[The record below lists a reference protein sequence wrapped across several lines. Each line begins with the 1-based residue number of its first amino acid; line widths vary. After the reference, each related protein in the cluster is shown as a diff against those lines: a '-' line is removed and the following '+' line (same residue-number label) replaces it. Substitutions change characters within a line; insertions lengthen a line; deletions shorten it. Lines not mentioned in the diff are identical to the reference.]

1 MGAMTKYAEI
11 STMKI
16 GIPIHTY
23 GRRKWINKWAISESL
38 QASVPK
44 QGEMGGHWSE
54 NNLLFQWW
62 IQGRGPGGPPPPPLF
77 LDHTEVRRAEMFFL
91 AGGQNFFFFETAPHP
106 RHISRSGWPL
116 PPPLSEG
123 LNPPLYSHAN
133 KTHFHMKGFAL
144 SLVMKVR
151 VFRIR
156 KWPIVHRKRREIWM
170 VYQHCPQD
178 FPWENGRG
186 ERALG
191 TRMLLTHL
199 GGSDGKR
206 IYVA

>member
-1 MGAMTKYAEI
+1 MDQL
-11 STMKI
+11 I
-16 GIPIHTY
+16 GHFRIAPGLCSKARRDGRSLIWKWSFIPV
-23 GRRKWINKWAISESL
+23 AD
-38 QASVPK
+38 P
-44 QGEMGGHWSE
+44 GEGS
-54 NNLLFQWW
+54 
-62 IQGRGPGGPPPPPLF
+62 GGPNPPPPLIF
-77 LDHTEVRRAEMFFL
+77 RPNGGPNGRNFFF
-91 AGGQNFFFFETAPHP
+91 GGGERIFFFETAPLP
-106 RHISRSGWPL
+106 YLRVWMTA

-191 TRMLLTHL
+191 TRMLSTHL

-206 IYVA
+206 SHVA

>member
-77 LDHTEVRRAEMFFL
+77 LDHTEVRRAEIFFL

-106 RHISRSGWPL
+106 RHISGSGWPL
-116 PPPLSEG
+116 PPPYLKVWIRHCILMQIKLIFIWKVLHLASLWKWECSESG
-123 LNPPLYSHAN
+123 NGQLCIEKGGKFEWFINIVPR
-133 KTHFHMKGFAL
+133 TFHEKMGGA
-144 SLVMKVR
+144 
-151 VFRIR
+151 
-156 KWPIVHRKRREIWM
+156 REPWGRECFWRTWEVQM
-170 VYQHCPQD
+170 VK
-178 FPWENGRG
+178 ES
-186 ERALG
+186 
-191 TRMLLTHL
+191 T
-199 GGSDGKR
+199 
-206 IYVA
+206 

>member
-62 IQGRGPGGPPPPPLF
+62 IQGRGPGGPPPPLIFRP
-77 LDHTEVRRAEMFFL
+77 H
-91 AGGQNFFFFETAPHP
+91 GGPKGRNFFFGGGPKFFFFLKPPPTPA
-106 RHISRSGWPL
+106 ISQGLDDRS
-116 PPPLSEG
+116 PPLSEG

>member
-1 MGAMTKYAEI
+1 MEEENG
-11 STMKI
+11 S
-16 GIPIHTY
+16 
-23 GRRKWINKWAISESL
+23 INGPFPNRSR
-38 QASVPK
+38 P
-44 QGEMGGHWSE
+44 
-54 NNLLFQWW
+54 LFQSKAKWEV
-62 IQGRGPGGPPPPPLF
+62 IDLKIIFYSNGGSRGGVRGAHPPPLIFRPHGGPKGRNFFFGGGPKIFFFWDRPPPPPYLR
-77 LDHTEVRRAEMFFL
+77 VWM
-91 AGGQNFFFFETAPHP
+91 TA
-106 RHISRSGWPL
+106 

>member
-1 MGAMTKYAEI
+1 MEEENG
-11 STMKI
+11 S
-16 GIPIHTY
+16 
-23 GRRKWINKWAISESL
+23 INEPFPNRSR
-38 QASVPK
+38 P
-44 QGEMGGHWSE
+44 
-54 NNLLFQWW
+54 LFQSKAKWEV
-62 IQGRGPGGPPPPPLF
+62 IDLKIIFYSNGGSRGGVRGAHPPPLF
-77 LDHTEVRRAEMFFL
+77 LDHTEVRRAEIFFL

-106 RHISRSGWPL
+106 RHISGSGWPL